1 MAKVSVTDIQTALPT
16 PDKGY
21 SYEVERVSP
30 LVHRVWLLHPDKY
43 LFKESVRTVY
53 CYLKGD
59 KVHAPISVKKM
70 RPKSLCPLA
79 DLPKQRWQTTII
91 PTETSLRYM
100 D

>member
-1 MAKVSVTDIQTALPT
+1 MNVTVSDIQDALPT
-16 PDKGY
+16 PEEGY

-53 CYLKGD
+53 CYLKSD

-70 RPKSLCPLA
+70 RPKSLCPITELHN
-79 DLPKQRWQTTII
+79 QRWQTTII